1 MDISTAVREKN
12 SLEVV
17 DLHIQ
22 PTTDNVTDMLHGYI
36 RQGTYHHP
44 HATMDCATP
53 SLSQITE
60 QNDDI
65 VVETLQQPPETTLQP
80 QSSSSTTSSSLP
92 PMLERNTRNKNVIER
107 SLEVLQSSSRS
118 WGRTNSV
125 PSSNGQNRQSFRSR
139 TSHPLSSTFPA
150 TSAYAPI
157 QRQALV
163 PEGKERE
170 DEEEEE
176 EEEIEFH
183 DVAETTDDVLF
194 NNIHD

>member
-1 MDISTAVREKN
+1 MA
-12 SLEVV
+12 
-17 DLHIQ
+17 
-22 PTTDNVTDMLHGYI
+22 
-36 RQGTYHHP
+36 
-44 HATMDCATP
+44 
-53 SLSQITE
+53 
-60 QNDDI
+60 
-65 VVETLQQPPETTLQP
+65 
-80 QSSSSTTSSSLP
+80 
-92 PMLERNTRNKNVIER
+92 
-107 SLEVLQSSSRS
+107 
-118 WGRTNSV
+118 RTVKVS
-125 PSSNGQNRQSFRSR
+125 SR

-157 QRQALV
+157 QRQPLV

>member
-1 MDISTAVREKN
+1 MDNEVYDVRVSSGTLKKLQGWRSGSMTVGGPSVGDYQRIGSRRYGYFYGGSGKN

-36 RQGTYHHP
+36 RQGTHHHP

-92 PMLERNTRNKNVIER
+92 PMLEHNTRNKNVIQR
-107 SLEVLQSSSRS
+107 SLEVL
-118 WGRTNSV
+118 
-125 PSSNGQNRQSFRSR
+125 
-139 TSHPLSSTFPA
+139 
-150 TSAYAPI
+150 
-157 QRQALV
+157 
-163 PEGKERE
+163 
-170 DEEEEE
+170 
-176 EEEIEFH
+176 
-183 DVAETTDDVLF
+183 
-194 NNIHD
+194 